1 MQGGPSNQEEA
12 TEGEEGAEEYI
23 RSRKRKAG
31 SGDETLVGE
40 ATPRNTGLK
49 LVEQQPATRPRTI

>member
-40 ATPRNTGLK
+40 ATPRTTELK
-49 LVEQQPATRPRTI
+49 LVEQHTSH

>member
-12 TEGEEGAEEYI
+12 TEGEEGADEYI

-31 SGDETLVGE
+31 SGDETLAGE
-40 ATPRNTGLK
+40 ATPRTTELK
-49 LVEQQPATRPRTI
+49 LVEQHRSH